1 MPFLFTENIMKDAIL
16 NKLFN
21 TQNVLTTLIE
31 KEDNSDI
38 YFFDFNIKS
47 HIDINLNIEFDLFD
61 IWIEFE
67 MDNCVINLNFNLFEN
82 DEISMT
88 IYQIIDK
95 ENMVLSDEAYLYDI
109 ELQSNWT
116 DIFSEIKSVISTNNL

>member
-21 TQNVLTTLIE
+21 TQNVLISLIE

-95 ENMVLSDEAYLYDI
+95 ENMILSDEAYLYDI

>member
-1 MPFLFTENIMKDAIL
+1 MKDAIL

-38 YFFDFNIKS
+38 YFFDFNIES
-47 HIDINLNIEFDLFD
+47 HIDINSNIEFDSFD
-61 IWIEFE
+61 FWIEFE
-67 MDNCVINLNFNLFEN
+67 MDDCVINLNFNLFEN